1 MRGPEAEKMERDIVE
16 AEVSA
21 RLEQRV
27 QQVLQERLAQYV
39 AGDLFAAELASA
51 RVSALHDMKAR
62 VRGGG
67 AERTGT
73 EQDAREETG
82 GASGSSGAL
91 AGPSWSLPVGAA
103 AAEGPGWAGEAGG
116 AGGGSA
122 DRGTVVESHGV
133 KTEEENAEARR
144 QRIREAQEKERLE
157 QERYVNV
164 WWLSLSRTG
173 RERVQEL
180 EYVDT
185 DTAPVECA
193 THWSNDT
200 IAQWYNGTMV
210 QWPDCSRL
218 PYRAKKRCSRKTCGM
233 TGIVSFWFSG
243 ID

>member
-51 RVSALHDMKAR
+51 KVSALHDMKVR

-67 AERTGT
+67 AAERTDT

-82 GASGSSGAL
+82 GASGSKGGLS
-91 AGPSWSLPVGAA
+91 GPSWSLPVGAA
-103 AAEGPGWAGEAGG
+103 AAEEGTGWAGEAGG

-122 DRGTVVESHGV
+122 GRRTVVESHGV

-173 RERVQEL
+173 PPTTLAPAWPRLGERVQEQ

-185 DTAPVECA
+185 DAAPAGMCGSFE
-193 THWSNDT
+193 
-200 IAQWYNGTMV
+200 QWYNGTMV
-210 QWPDCSRL
+210 QCSDCPRL
-218 PYRAKKRCSRKTCGM
+218 PYCAKKRCSRKR
-233 TGIVSFWFSG
+233 VA
-243 ID
+243 